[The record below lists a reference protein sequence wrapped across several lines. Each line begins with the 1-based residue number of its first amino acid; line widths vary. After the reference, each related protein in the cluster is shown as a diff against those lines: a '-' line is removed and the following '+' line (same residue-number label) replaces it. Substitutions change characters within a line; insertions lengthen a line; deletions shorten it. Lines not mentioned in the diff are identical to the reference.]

1 MLHLASFF
9 LDHWLWHPLV
19 GRGYQFWSG
28 PEGSI
33 PQVAIIGGVW
43 AGYRKINC
51 HAKGCPRIGHYAVE
65 GTPYKVCR
73 YHHPKVPNEGVT
85 GKHIRDAHRIA
96 TQDLREK
103 RKNGEA

>member
-1 MLHLASFF
+1 MLHLATFF
-9 LDHWLWHPLV
+9 FDHWLWHPLG

-33 PQVAIIGGVW
+33 PQIAIITGVW

-73 YHHPKVPNEGVT
+73 FHHPRVPNAGVT
-85 GKHIRDAHRIA
+85 AEHIAQAHSDALA
-96 TQDLREK
+96 TIDK
-103 RKNGEA
+103 KGPP